1 MPDSTPAVLIALV
14 VLSSAC
20 SPPAAQSPGRREP
33 PARQDLLAPGCAGPL
48 RSPAGPGGVRGD
60 VDGDGRSDRV
70 YVVVDRSAESGCR
83 ALLVVRSRGRLS
95 ATSLDDSLISFE
107 LGFPRLN
114 SLADIDSEPGLEM
127 VVDVAQGASTS
138 FVEVLTFS
146 EGRPAPVRPAPLSGI
161 PAGLFAHGGSVG
173 HLDAVDCRRGLVMV
187 SSAVARSRGY
197 LVTRRFM
204 EPQGRRWS
212 LRPSLTQRNTI
223 RPQQI
228 GRFGEFSAPPF
239 ANC

>member
-1 MPDSTPAVLIALV
+1 V
-14 VLSSAC
+14 
-20 SPPAAQSPGRREP
+20 
-33 PARQDLLAPGCAGPL
+33 PGCAGPL
-48 RSPAGPGGVRGD
+48 RSPPAPRGVGGD

-70 YVVVDRSAESGCR
+70 YLIVDPSAEPGCR
-83 ALLVVRSRGRLS
+83 AFVVVRSRDRLS
-95 ATSLDDSLISFE
+95 AAALDDSLISFE

-114 SLADIDSEPGLEM
+114 SLPAIDSEPGLEI

-146 EGRPAPVRPAPLSGI
+146 QGRPAPVRPALISGI

-187 SSAVARSRGY
+187 SSAAARSRGY
-197 LVTRRFM
+197 LVTRRFL
-204 EPQGRRWS
+204 EPHGSRWL

-228 GRFGEFSAPPF
+228 GRFEEFSAPPF
-239 ANC
+239 ASC